1 MSLRSRKMKS
11 LGLHLMQPLYSE
23 HRSQPLG
30 HDSGISGLTVKTGR
44 ETGPLRLRYALEK
57 NGSRL
62 HHHIKMFQSD
72 INFNEAM
79 QKGHLTTSCLR
90 EQQGALLFCSHLQSS
105 SHKPSCLLSLQKG
118 GANTL
123 QHSNKHLCW
132 NIFSLFISNCFPQ
145 ILGRFSFRETC
156 VIRTDGR
163 PRTSQNQLTNIR

>member
-1 MSLRSRKMKS
+1 MGQEARHTPIWRMSLRSRKMKS

-44 ETGPLRLRYALEK
+44 ESGPLRLRYALEK
-57 NGSRL
+57 NGSKL

-90 EQQGALLFCSHLQSS
+90 EQQGALIFCSHLPSS
-105 SHKPSCLLSLQKG
+105 SHKPSCLLSLQEG
-118 GANTL
+118 GANTC
-123 QHSNKHLCW
+123 SIPT
-132 NIFSLFISNCFPQ
+132 NIFVGTFPHCLFQTAFRRSLADFP
-145 ILGRFSFRETC
+145 LEK
-156 VIRTDGR
+156 
-163 PRTSQNQLTNIR
+163 PA